1 MKGVCKMAASKWY
14 GDFLKQV
21 DKQRDL
27 ELRLK
32 AAWIE
37 YDSTVD
43 SIEGNRREHLKR
55 VSEKNNVSH
64 LDVLEWYQDQP
75 KDFFR

>member
-1 MKGVCKMAASKWY
+1 MTVSEWY
-14 GDFLKQV
+14 
-21 DKQRDL
+21 DKFSSEVVEQRDL
-27 ELRLK
+27 ERRLR

-43 SIEGNRREHLKR
+43 SLKGNQREYLKK
-55 VSEKNNVSH
+55 VSKKHNVSH

>member
-1 MKGVCKMAASKWY
+1 MAVSKWY
-14 GDFLKQV
+14 GEFLKQV
-21 DKQRDL
+21 AEQTDL

-43 SIEGNRREHLKR
+43 SIKGNQRECLKQ
-55 VSEKNNVSH
+55 VSKKHDVSH

>member
-1 MKGVCKMAASKWY
+1 MAVSEWY
-14 GDFLKQV
+14 DVFSKQV
-21 DKQRDL
+21 VEQRDL

-55 VSEKNNVSH
+55 ISEKHNVSH

-75 KDFFR
+75 EDLIR